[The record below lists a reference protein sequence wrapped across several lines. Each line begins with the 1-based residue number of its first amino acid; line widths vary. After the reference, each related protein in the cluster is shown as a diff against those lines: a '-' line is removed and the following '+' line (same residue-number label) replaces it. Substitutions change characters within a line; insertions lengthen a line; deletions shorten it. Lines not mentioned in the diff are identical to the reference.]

1 MLALVNQGLL
11 PMGVL
16 EARQELKKRH
26 QSKSK
31 KKTKGTSDHCES
43 QDLLNLAEELFSSS
57 RHTDKTLGIVIYTG
71 VVTGLRINDILDMRS
86 ENLVPYEDG
95 VHIKLIQQK
104 GKVPFNKLVSKRLD
118 DMLGE
123 YISLNL
129 ITDEGDNHL
138 FLNKNTGKKFST
150 HWVNKRFSI
159 LKTELDWLIDKTFS
173 THSLRKT
180 YAMTIYK
187 YYGND
192 IVKARDALGH
202 KSITTTQKYLNLD
215 KKEKALIHTNVVN
228 DIFNSNYSS
237 H

>member
-1 MLALVNQGLL
+1 MLALVNQGIL

-26 QSKSK
+26 QSKSN
-31 KKTKGTSDHCES
+31 KKTKGVSDHCES
-43 QDLLNLAEELFSSS
+43 QDLLNLAEELFSSN
-57 RHTDKTLGIVIYTG
+57 RHTDKTLGLVIYTG
-71 VVTGLRINDILDMRS
+71 VVTGLRINDILDLRS
-86 ENLVPYEDG
+86 ENLVPDIDG
-95 VHIKLIQQK
+95 LHIKLIQQK

-118 DMLGE
+118 EMLGE

-129 ITDEGDNHL
+129 ITDEGDNHI
-138 FLNKNTGKKFST
+138 FVNKNTGTKFTT
-150 HWVNKRFSI
+150 HWVNKRFAN
-159 LKTELDWLIDKTFS
+159 LKKQLNWLEDKTFS

-215 KKEKALIHTNVVN
+215 KKEKSLIHTNVVN
-228 DIFNSNYSS
+228 DIFNAIS
-237 H
+237 

>member
-1 MLALVNQGLL
+1 MLALVNQGIL

-26 QSKSK
+26 QSKSN
-31 KKTKGTSDHCES
+31 KKTKGVSDHCES
-43 QDLLNLAEELFSSS
+43 QDLLNLAEELFSSN
-57 RHTDKTLGIVIYTG
+57 RHTDKTLGLVIYTG
-71 VVTGLRINDILDMRS
+71 VVTGLRINDILDLRS
-86 ENLVPYEDG
+86 ENLVPDIEG
-95 VHIKLIQQK
+95 LHIKLIQQK

-118 DMLGE
+118 EMLGE

-129 ITDEGDNHL
+129 ITDEGDNHI
-138 FLNKNTGKKFST
+138 FVNKNTGTKFTT
-150 HWVNKRFSI
+150 HWVNKRFAN
-159 LKTELDWLIDKTFS
+159 LKKQLNWLEDKTFS

-215 KKEKALIHTNVVN
+215 KKEKSLIHTNVVN
-228 DIFNSNYSS
+228 DIFNAIS
-237 H
+237 

>member
-1 MLALVNQGLL
+1 M
-11 PMGVL
+11 
-16 EARQELKKRH
+16 
-26 QSKSK
+26 
-31 KKTKGTSDHCES
+31 
-43 QDLLNLAEELFSSS
+43 
-57 RHTDKTLGIVIYTG
+57 VIYTG
-71 VVTGLRINDILDMRS
+71 VVTGLRINDILDLRS
-86 ENLVPYEDG
+86 ENLVPDIDG
-95 VHIKLIQQK
+95 LHIKLIQQK

-129 ITDEGDNHL
+129 ITDEGDNHI
-138 FLNKNTGKKFST
+138 FVNKNTGTKFTT
-150 HWVNKRFSI
+150 HWVNKRFAN
-159 LKTELDWLIDKTFS
+159 LKKQLNWLEDKTFS

-215 KKEKALIHTNVVN
+215 KKEKSLIHTNVVN
-228 DIFNSNYSS
+228 DIFNAIS
-237 H
+237 

>member
-1 MLALVNQGLL
+1 MLALVNQGIL

-26 QSKSK
+26 QSKSN
-31 KKTKGTSDHCES
+31 KKTKGVSDHCES
-43 QDLLNLAEELFSSS
+43 QDLLNLAEELFSSNK
-57 RHTDKTLGIVIYTG
+57 HTDKTLGLVIYTG
-71 VVTGLRINDILDMRS
+71 VVTGLRINDILDLRS
-86 ENLVPYEDG
+86 ENLVPDIDG
-95 VHIKLIQQK
+95 LHIKLIQQK

-129 ITDEGDNHL
+129 ITDEGDNHI
-138 FLNKNTGKKFST
+138 FVNKNTGTKFTT
-150 HWVNKRFSI
+150 HWVNKRFAN
-159 LKTELDWLIDKTFS
+159 LKKQLNWLEDKTFS

-215 KKEKALIHTNVVN
+215 RKEKSLIHTNVVN
-228 DIFNSNYSS
+228 DIFNAIS
-237 H
+237 